1 MQPTDV
7 SLRKRERTVPRHY
20 RLGVQVLF
28 GLAMLAA
35 VVAVCA
41 ALVVRHLE
49 RGYLLSLKASE
60 SEKTFELIVSA
71 SLENIISEDLPRL
84 ETTIRQVIARDPD
97 LFRVEITNERGIVLY
112 SWQRETQ
119 AKHTHVFDWLEH
131 SHRVLHFTSDVVF
144 EGEAFG
150 TVVADWD
157 TTRTDLEVGRHTYL
171 IALAVVAIC
180 ALLALFAYLIVNG
193 VAVVPINRMTDRVL
207 RLKDGSFEGAS
218 KLPAFASAEMRE
230 LDRSLDV
237 LSEFLVLERKRTAE
251 LEAAKEAAEQASR
264 AKSDFLAV
272 ISHELRTPLHAINGF
287 SEIISNQ
294 IHGPLGDTRYKEY
307 AGHIVSSGEQ
317 LLGLI
322 NDLLDMSKIDAGKVT
337 LQIEDVD
344 LAELISEALALVQ
357 HPMALDQPQIQTETE
372 PDLPQVRADKRR
384 LRQALV
390 NLLSNAVK
398 FTPSDGHV
406 TIGASW
412 TRATGVAIRVQ
423 DTGKGIAEEDLD
435 LVLEPFRQIEDPLSR
450 EHEGAGLGLP
460 LSRALMQLHG
470 GELRIESQPSA
481 GTTVSLVLPPERV
494 VDPSR
499 GAGTSPAASTVR
511 FVSG

>member
-1 MQPTDV
+1 MQTTDV
-7 SLRKRERTVPRHY
+7 SLRKRDRTVPRHY
-20 RLGVQVLF
+20 RLGIQVLF

-49 RGYLLSLKASE
+49 REYLFSLKASE
-60 SEKTFELIVSA
+60 SAKTFELIVSA

-84 ETTIRQVIARDPD
+84 ETTIRQVVARDPD
-97 LFRVEITNERGIVLY
+97 LFRVEITNERGIILY
-112 SWQRETQ
+112 SWRRDSR
-119 AKHTHVFDWLEH
+119 AMHTHVFDWLEH
-131 SHRVLHFTSDVVF
+131 SHRVLHFAGDVVF
-144 EGEAFG
+144 EGETFG
-150 TVVADWD
+150 KVVVEWD
-157 TTRTDLEVGRHTYL
+157 TTRTDLEVSRHTYL

-180 ALLALFAYLIVNG
+180 ALLAAFAYLIVNG
-193 VAVVPINRMTDRVL
+193 VAVVPIDRMTRRVL
-207 RLKDGSFEGAS
+207 RLKDGSFES
-218 KLPAFASAEMRE
+218 TSQLPAFASAEMRE

-251 LEAAKEAAEQASR
+251 LKAAKEAAEQASR

-287 SEIISNQ
+287 SEIINKQ
-294 IHGPLGDTRYKEY
+294 IHGPLGDRRYKEY

-317 LLGLI
+317 LLSLI

-344 LAELISEALALVQ
+344 LAELISEALAFVQ
-357 HPMALDQPQIQTETE
+357 HPMALDQPQIHTETAH
-372 PDLPQVRADKRR
+372 DLPRVRADKRR

-406 TIGASW
+406 TIAVTW
-412 TRATGVAIRVQ
+412 TRASGVAIRVQ
-423 DTGKGIAEEDLD
+423 DTGIGIAAENLD
-435 LVLEPFRQIEDPLSR
+435 VVLEPFRQIEDPLSR

-460 LSRALMQLHG
+460 LARALIQLHG

-481 GTTVSLVLPPERV
+481 GTTVTLVLPPESV
-494 VDPSR
+494 VGPSR
-499 GAGTSPAASTVR
+499 GTGTSPVTQTVR
-511 FVSG
+511 SVSG